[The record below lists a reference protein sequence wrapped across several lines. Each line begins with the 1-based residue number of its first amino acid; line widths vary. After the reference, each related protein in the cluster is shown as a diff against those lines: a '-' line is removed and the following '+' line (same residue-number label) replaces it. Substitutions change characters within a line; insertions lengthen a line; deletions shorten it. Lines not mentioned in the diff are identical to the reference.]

1 MNSPRDASIGARDPA
16 SSRILDNVIKQRHEM
31 CDGVARSEQ
40 ATSLLGQ
47 SRVAMAE
54 VQVCGIPKLSAPE
67 VVPT

>member
-1 MNSPRDASIGARDPA
+1 MTQHRP
-16 SSRILDNVIKQRHEM
+16 M
-31 CDGVARSEQ
+31 CDGMARSQQ

-54 VQVCGIPKLSAPE
+54 VQVCGIPKLSASE

>member
-1 MNSPRDASIGARDPA
+1 MT
-16 SSRILDNVIKQRHEM
+16 QRRAM
-31 CDGVARSEQ
+31 CDGVARSQQ

>member
-1 MNSPRDASIGARDPA
+1 
-16 SSRILDNVIKQRHEM
+16 M

-47 SRVAMAE
+47 SRVALAE

-67 VVPT
+67 VVST